1 MSNVNVGTPNPA
13 YVTHPAIANLRRI
26 SIDGLNPSE
35 YGMVLAMVE
44 FKNGQVGMVADGA
57 ADTFQ
62 GLIHAHDLL
71 TKIVAEMDRRVLLHA
86 QTVEGER

>member
-1 MSNVNVGTPNPA
+1 MSNVNRGIPNPA
-13 YVTHPAIANLRRI
+13 YVTHPAITNLRRI

-35 YGMVLAMVE
+35 YGLVLAMVE
-44 FKNGQVGMVADGA
+44 FRNGQVGMVCDGA
-57 ADTFQ
+57 EPDFQ

-71 TKIVAEMDRRVLLHA
+71 TKVVAEMDRRLTLYA